1 VANAAWIPADG
12 LAAMRAIVTI
22 EFTQA
27 SPLTPEGFRKWLQ
40 VNLSEHLE
48 AEHKWDEG
56 TCPPLRG
63 VEVELSLTPKD
74 HGARIA
80 RKRST
85 LMKRLAERGD

>member
-1 VANAAWIPADG
+1 
-12 LAAMRAIVTI
+12 MRVTI
-22 EFTQA
+22 TIDFTSP
-27 SPLTPEGFRKWLQ
+27 SPLTPEGFSKWLQ

-63 VEVELSLTPKD
+63 VEVELSP
-74 HGARIA
+74 GARIA

>member
-1 VANAAWIPADG
+1 MKAT
-12 LAAMRAIVTI
+12 VTI
-22 EFTQA
+22 EFSSP

-48 AEHKWDEG
+48 AEHKYDAE

-63 VEVELSLTPKD
+63 VEVELSP
-74 HGARIA
+74 GARIA